1 MRAAVRLLSPAF
13 LLCAAGCVEPDLGDV
28 PFYCNHGTPAC
39 PEGYQ
44 CQEYGKAKVCVKEG
58 ASYQPDIKIAGKD
71 AGKDVGQI
79 TFDGLKDKAVPDA
92 PADIPQVDSP
102 PGPDMYKPDLY
113 PPTPKDKGGPAP
125 DVPHLGCQSNAEC
138 KKKDPQYPCC
148 CPMPLVPFIWGC
160 LPLCLNPI
168 CLPL

>member
-1 MRAAVRLLSPAF
+1 MRATVGLLAVVLA
-13 LLCAAGCVEPDLGDV
+13 LCVAACVELDLGDV
-28 PFYCNHGTPAC
+28 PFYCNHGQPPC

-44 CQEYGKAKVCVKEG
+44 CQEFDKVGVCVREG
-58 ASYQPDIKIAGKD
+58 ATYQPGTKD
-71 AGKDVGQI
+71 AGKDAAKDLGQI
-79 TFDGLKDKAVPDA
+79 TFDGIKDQAKPDVPGDLPVA
-92 PADIPQVDSP
+92 DSP

-113 PPTPKDKGGPAP
+113 PPPPKDKGPAP
-125 DVPHLGCQSNAEC
+125 DVPHLGCQSNSEC

-148 CPMPLVPFIWGC
+148 CPTPLVPFIWSC